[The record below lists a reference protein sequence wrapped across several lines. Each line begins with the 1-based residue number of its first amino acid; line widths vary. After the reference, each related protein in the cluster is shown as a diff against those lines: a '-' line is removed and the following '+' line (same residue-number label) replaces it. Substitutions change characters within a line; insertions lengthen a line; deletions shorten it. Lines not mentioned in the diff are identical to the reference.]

1 MPDIAKVLREEIQ
14 RLARREI
21 KAAIAYLKKDNA
33 TLKRTAADH
42 KRRLSQLEKDSKY
55 LLPQAKKF
63 RETVVKPP
71 DVEVEKARI
80 TAKMIKSIRGRLGLS
95 QATLAKILK
104 VATNTV
110 LLWEQ
115 KEGRLTFRNL
125 ETKAAIV
132 SLRGMTKA
140 EVAKLLE

>member
-14 RLARREI
+14 RLTRKEI

-42 KRRLSQLEKDSKY
+42 KRRLAQLERDNKR
-55 LLPQAKKF
+55 LLTQAKKL
-63 RETVVKPP
+63 RETAVKPA

-80 TAKMIKSIRGRLGLS
+80 TAKMIKSIRDKLGLS
-95 QATLAKILK
+95 QAKLAEILGI
-104 VATNTV
+104 TPNTV
-110 LLWEQ
+110 LLWEK
-115 KEGRLTFRNL
+115 KEGRLTFRNP

-132 SLRGMTKA
+132 SLRAMTKA